1 MRITDS
7 LFYLNTKNSYQDSL
21 KKLYDVNTQIS
32 SGSKIQ
38 NSYEDSSIYADT
50 MRLGDEISTLNQVK
64 KSSSKAQT
72 FANNTDTTMNQFD
85 DTLIKFKSKLIQ
97 AVNGA
102 SSSTSLGAIADDLSA
117 MRDHLVSIA
126 NTSINGQFL
135 FSGSALD
142 TKPIRSDGS
151 YDGNSEKMTS
161 LVGSKVQLPY
171 NIDGNSL
178 FLGKDGD
185 YEKIVSTNVQMLNK
199 TIQEDSGDEVYLKE
213 SDTLQDMV
221 GGDADKNGKP
231 VFYLSGKK
239 PDGETFND
247 KFSLDLTSNVSDL
260 IDSIGTS
267 FGNTETNKVVDV
279 SLNSHG
285 QIEVKDLKKGNSLLD
300 MQIFGAID
308 RDGIGA
314 VGNADK
320 TDIDD
325 LIAQKN
331 VDIISFDKSNFTSIK
346 SASKVGVSTGLT
358 NPKEFSLNS
367 VFQQIDGTAVKTTDT
382 LQSFMGSN
390 VDQIVLE
397 GVDTAG
403 APVNIN
409 FPVSSTTE
417 VQDLMNAINTGY
429 SATTRLEN
437 GQLYITDGTTNNPS
451 LFDMTL
457 TSQHDKGSGVYEDV
471 NSFATPDGMNYT
483 RRGFEKDGNE
493 LSGNISQIVKSTNEF
508 ATPATKLVDTSAVS
522 SLDGTNLNLSGVDI
536 NGDSF
541 GAQINL
547 SNGAGGST
555 FTLDGGT
562 TNYTIF
568 DASGAV
574 TTADSMTYQQLN
586 DVISMITT
594 NSLPVD
600 ADTPADG
607 IQADEYNT
615 AVATAKNSVDVSL
628 DYRGKINIHDKT
640 NSASNIEF
648 SMFDENA
655 DTFDGT
661 KSPALSFMAN
671 DAVAIQSPHIDFFKE
686 IDEMI
691 DAVRD
696 GNFNMDSDFSDP
708 RNLGIQNS
716 ILKIDHISDHFT
728 KKHTEIG
735 SYSNALLSASDR
747 ADFLTLNVKTI
758 RSEIADVD
766 IGEAYTRFTQI
777 SNNYQATLSTIAK
790 INSMS
795 LLNYM

>member
-38 NSYEDSSIYADT
+38 NSYEDSSIYADS
-50 MRLGDEISTLNQVK
+50 MRLNDEISTLDQVK

-97 AVNGA
+97 AANGA

-117 MRDHLVSIA
+117 MRDHLVSIS

-135 FSGSALD
+135 FAGSALD

-151 YDGNSEKMTS
+151 YDGNGEKMTS
-161 LVGSKVQLPY
+161 LIGSKVQLPY

-178 FLGKDGD
+178 FLGKDSD
-185 YEKIVSTNVQMLNK
+185 YEKIVSTNVKMFNK
-199 TIQEDSGDEVYLKE
+199 TIQKDSGDEVYLKE

-231 VFYLSGKK
+231 VFYLSGRK
-239 PDGETFND
+239 PNGETFND

-260 IDSIGTS
+260 IDSIGTAY
-267 FGNTETNKVVDV
+267 GNSSTNKVVDV
-279 SLNSHG
+279 SLNSYG
-285 QIEVKDLKKGNSLLD
+285 QIEVKDLKKGNSLLQ
-300 MQIFGAID
+300 MNLFGAID
-308 RDGIGA
+308 RDGVGNT
-314 VGNADK
+314 GNADK
-320 TDIDD
+320 TDIDE
-325 LIAQKN
+325 LIAKKN
-331 VDIISFDKSNFTSIK
+331 VDIISFDKSNFTSVK
-346 SASKVGVSTGLT
+346 STAKVGVSASST
-358 NPKEFSLNS
+358 NPKEFSLNTILK
-367 VFQQIDGTAVKTTDT
+367 QIDGTSVKTTDK

-390 VDQIVLE
+390 VDQVILD
-397 GVDTAG
+397 GTDTSN
-403 APVNIN
+403 APVSYN
-409 FPVSSTTE
+409 FTVDSTTTL
-417 VQDLMNAINTGY
+417 QNLMDAIDTQY
-429 SATTRLEN
+429 SASTRLED
-437 GQLYITDGTTNNPS
+437 GQIYITDGTSSTSSSLDIKLTTQNNNGTAA
-451 LFDMTL
+451 D
-457 TSQHDKGSGVYEDV
+457 TSDDYDV
-471 NSFATPDGMNYT
+471 NGFATLDGMNYS
-483 RRGFEKDGNE
+483 RRGFTKNGNDISSNVSQFVKSSGEFAAGSTKLLDVAGTSSLNNKQFLLSGIDKDG
-493 LSGNISQIVKSTNEF
+493 
-508 ATPATKLVDTSAVS
+508 TSFNAK
-522 SLDGTNLNLSGVDI
+522 
-536 NGDSF
+536 
-541 GAQINL
+541 INL
-547 SNGAGGST
+547 SNGGST
-555 FTLDGGT
+555 FSLNGNT
-562 TNYTIF
+562 YTIF
-568 DASGAV
+568 DAEGNA
-574 TTADSMTYQQLN
+574 TKADDLTYQQLN
-586 DVISMITT
+586 DVISMITAD
-594 NSLPVD
+594 SLPTD
-600 ADTPADG
+600 MDSPTDG
-607 IQADEYNT
+607 IQADEYND
-615 AVATAKNSVDVSL
+615 AVKSAQNSVEVNL
-628 DYRGKINIHDKT
+628 DYRGRINIHDKT
-640 NSASNIEF
+640 NSASKIEF
-648 SMFDENA
+648 AMYDSDA
-655 DTFDGT
+655 DQFDGT
-661 KSPALSFMAN
+661 KNPAMSFMAN

-696 GNFNMDSDFSDP
+696 GNFNMDSEFSDP

-728 KKHTEIG
+728 KMHTEIG
-735 SYSNALLSASDR
+735 SYSNALLNASDR